1 MRALQK
7 PHHDGSGLYLSTA
20 APEIGEEVEF
30 KIRIPKGFEFKAAF
44 LRIYQDR
51 EPRFFQLRKLK
62 EQGDENW
69 WSASAEVINT
79 ITRYRFLFTTEDSY
93 LWLNAAGLFSNDVTS
108 AHDFHLIARPA
119 HPSWL
124 ASSVFYQIFPDRF
137 AKSDTVRTPES
148 WMVPRQ
154 WNQLPQGK
162 SDVTGVEY
170 FGGDLDGVSEKLNY
184 LEKLGINGIYFTPI
198 FPAGSTHRYD
208 ATSFSQVD
216 PMLGGD
222 AALAKLRQESKQRSI
237 RLVGD
242 LTTNHCGVKHEWFV
256 AAKEKYA
263 KENEFFYWT
272 DSAPHGYEGWWGLA
286 SLPKLN
292 YGSQEL
298 RNRMYEGKDSVVK
311 KWLKDPIA
319 LDGWRIDV
327 GNMTGRYREIDINE
341 DIVRGI
347 RNAVDSANPDAWLL
361 AENADHFAPDLDGLG
376 WHGTMNYVGFMRPIW
391 GWLKNNPDVSAD
403 FFGLPSAIPTF
414 STADFVN
421 GLDDFRAMVPWRNFT
436 ASMLLLDSHDTA
448 RFRNVVGRS
457 FERHLAGIALL
468 MTYPGVPSI
477 FMGDEIGLEG
487 AWGEDARRTIN
498 WDDEQSWNH
507 QLLDAFKEL
516 ISLRKTSDALCNGGF
531 RWVQIEKD
539 VVVFLRESKQQ
550 RLLIAVARN
559 EAKFKLD
566 PDLSGF
572 SFVHR
577 YGTAIHDMTLDF
589 SKAGVSISE
598 LFPNS

>member
-7 PHHDGSGLYLSTA
+7 PHHDGSALYLSSA
-20 APEIGEEVEF
+20 APSIGEQVEF
-30 KIRIPKGFEFKAAF
+30 KVRVPKGFEFKAAF

-51 EPRFFQLRKLK
+51 EPRFFQLRKIK
-62 EQGDENW
+62 EQESESW
-69 WSASAEVINT
+69 WSVPAEVINT
-79 ITRYRFLFTTEDSY
+79 VTRYRFLFTTEDSY

-108 AHDFHLIARPA
+108 AHDFHLIAKPE
-119 HPSWL
+119 HPHWL
-124 ASSVFYQIFPDRF
+124 SSAVFYQIFPDRF
-137 AKSDTVRTPES
+137 AKSDKTRTPQS

-162 SDVTGVEY
+162 SEVTGVEY
-170 FGGDLDGVSEKLNY
+170 FGGDLDGVTEKLNY
-184 LEKLGINGIYFTPI
+184 LEELGINGIYFTPI

-222 AALAKLRQESKQRSI
+222 EALARLRQKSKQLQI
-237 RLVGD
+237 KLVGD

-256 AAKEKYA
+256 AAKQATA
-263 KENEFFYWT
+263 KEHGFFYWT

-292 YGSQEL
+292 YESVEL
-298 RNRMYEGKDSVVK
+298 RNRMYEDENSVVK

-341 DIVRGI
+341 EIVKGI
-347 RNAVDSANPDAWLL
+347 RQAIDSTNPEAWLL
-361 AENADHFAPDLDGLG
+361 AENADHFAHDLDGLG

-414 STADFVN
+414 STSDFVN
-421 GLDDFRAMVPWRNFT
+421 GLDEFRAMVPWRNFT

-457 FERHLAGIALL
+457 FEKHLAGIALL

-498 WDDEQSWNH
+498 WSAEESWNH
-507 QLLDAFKEL
+507 QLLNAFREL
-516 ISLRKTSDALCNGGF
+516 IKLRKGSSALCNGGF
-531 RWVQIEKD
+531 RWVQVEQEA
-539 VVVFLRESKQQ
+539 VVFLRESREQ
-550 RLLIAVARN
+550 RLLIAVSRDQATIKIDP
-559 EAKFKLD
+559 ALTGSKFKHL
-566 PDLSGF
+566 
-572 SFVHR
+572 
-577 YGTAIHDMTLDF
+577 YGAAIQGDTLNF
-589 SKAGVSISE
+589 NAAGVSITE
-598 LFPNS
+598 LQ

>member
-7 PHHDGSGLYLSTA
+7 PHHDGSELYLSTA
-20 APEIGEEVEF
+20 APIIGEQVEF
-30 KIRIPKGFEFKAAF
+30 NVRIPKDFEFNAAF

-51 EPRFFQLRKLK
+51 EPRFFQLVKVK
-62 EQGDENW
+62 EQEDENW
-69 WSASAEVINT
+69 WSVSAEVINT
-79 ITRYRFLFTTEDSY
+79 ITRYRFLFTSEDSY
-93 LWLNAAGLFSNDVTS
+93 RWLNAAGLFSNDVTS
-108 AHDFHLIARPA
+108 AHDFHLIAKPE
-119 HPSWL
+119 HPTWL
-124 ASSVFYQIFPDRF
+124 NSSVFYQIFPDRF
-137 AKSDTVRTPES
+137 AKSNKARSPES
-148 WMVPRQ
+148 WMVPRE

-162 SDVTGVEY
+162 SEVTGVEY
-170 FGGDLDGVSEKLNY
+170 FGGDLDGVTQRLNY
-184 LEKLGINGIYFTPI
+184 LENLGINGIYFTPI
-198 FPAGSTHRYD
+198 FPARSTHRYD

-222 AALAKLRQESKQRSI
+222 EALAALREKSKQLQI
-237 RLVGD
+237 KLVGD
-242 LTTNHCGVKHEWFV
+242 LTTNHCGIKHEWFM
-256 AAKEKYA
+256 AAKDKTS

-298 RNRMYEGKDSVVK
+298 RNRMYEGVNSVVK

-341 DIVRGI
+341 EIVRGI
-347 RNAVDSANPDAWLL
+347 RQALDSTNPNAWLL

-391 GWLKNNPDVSAD
+391 GWLKNDPDVSAD

-414 STADFVN
+414 STKDFVN
-421 GLDDFRAMVPWRNFT
+421 GLDEFRAMVPWRNFI

-498 WDDEQSWNH
+498 WSDEASWNH
-507 QLLDAFKEL
+507 QLFKAFQEL
-516 ISLRKTSDALCNGGF
+516 IKLRKTSDALCNGGF
-531 RWVQIEKD
+531 RWVQIEND
-539 VVVFLRESKQQ
+539 TVVFLRESKEQ
-550 RLLIAVARN
+550 RLLIAVSRQQVTL
-559 EAKFKLD
+559 KID
-566 PDLSGF
+566 PALAYF
-572 SFVHR
+572 EFNHL
-577 YGTAIHDMTLDF
+577 YGAPIQGDTLIFDA
-589 SKAGVSISE
+589 AGVSITE
-598 LFPNS
+598 LQSKL